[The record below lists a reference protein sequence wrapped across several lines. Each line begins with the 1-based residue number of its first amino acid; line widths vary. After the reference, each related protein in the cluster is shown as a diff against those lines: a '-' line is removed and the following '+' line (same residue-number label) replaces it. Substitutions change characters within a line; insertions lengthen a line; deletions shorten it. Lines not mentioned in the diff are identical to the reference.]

1 MNELTFLDLAILHR
15 IDEDTCIEKFG
26 SKINTSFFETAN
38 LMGTMK
44 IKKLIEFE
52 QSIGG
57 NSKVSIAS
65 KGKYV
70 LEVAEKKSKE
80 GLDNLDSAILESISK
95 GESKLDALRGD
106 INIRSEDLAF
116 HLEKLYVQSYIDYY
130 IRSSELY
137 LTLTENGFNEIGSVK
152 KKEKSKDIEETIDE
166 TEKPEEKYE
175 SKMQEEMPENES
187 IQTKLTNIEES
198 DEDMMT
204 KRVRTKREH
213 YWGKYKIYYFLAII
227 LILIVLGLI
236 YFFLMG

>member
-1 MNELTFLDLAILHR
+1 MNTYGSIPYIEILNSSNLYFTR
-15 IDEDTCIEKFG
+15 A
-26 SKINTSFFETAN
+26 FETAITPETDLTPETLFILWISDVDN
-38 LMGTMK
+38 
-44 IKKLIEFE
+44 F
-52 QSIGG
+52 
-57 NSKVSIAS
+57 
-65 KGKYV
+65 
-70 LEVAEKKSKE
+70 AEILVPEGSKE